1 MLCSCALLCYVF
13 ILISLVMEYNN
24 ASGESGRQIR
34 PEVETR
40 IFGRIGI
47 GIGMMQNCRKGTR
60 QDELD
65 NALKIQYT
73 TT

>member
-1 MLCSCALLCYVF
+1 
-13 ILISLVMEYNN
+13 MEYNN

-47 GIGMMQNCRKGTR
+47 GIGMMQNCSKGTR